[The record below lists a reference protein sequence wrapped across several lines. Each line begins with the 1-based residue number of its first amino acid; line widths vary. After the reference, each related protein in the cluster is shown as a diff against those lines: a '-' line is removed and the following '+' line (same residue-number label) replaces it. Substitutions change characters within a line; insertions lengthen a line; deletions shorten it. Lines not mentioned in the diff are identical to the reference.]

1 MRFRR
6 SRVLECI
13 QVLRFGHIY
22 GFFPLRPFPSHLCF
36 IPMNQLHFYQCQS
49 MVYYFSGTVIQPP
62 VSRQIFDTLDTWDSL
77 VAPCLPL
84 VLLEEVFK
92 SIQPLIDPQAGPGQ
106 PEGPQPHSCPWNTCS
121 AHLALD
127 ESHFKYT
134 VLRE

>member
-1 MRFRR
+1 M
-6 SRVLECI
+6 
-13 QVLRFGHIY
+13 
-22 GFFPLRPFPSHLCF
+22 
-36 IPMNQLHFYQCQS
+36 
-49 MVYYFSGTVIQPP
+49 IQPP
-62 VSRQIFDTLDTWDSL
+62 VSRQMFDTLDTGDSL
-77 VAPCLPL
+77 AASCLPL

-121 AHLALD
+121 AHLALG